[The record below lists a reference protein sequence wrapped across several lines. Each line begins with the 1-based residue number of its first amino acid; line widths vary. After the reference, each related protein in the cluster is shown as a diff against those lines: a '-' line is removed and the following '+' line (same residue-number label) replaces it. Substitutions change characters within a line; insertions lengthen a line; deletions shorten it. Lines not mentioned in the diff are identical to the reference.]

1 MMIDPFIL
9 LGIGIVVVVGS
20 IVLLKLH
27 PFFSLVLGALVVGIM
42 SSPENL
48 QLFATA
54 RGLGPAETADI
65 LSQSAGERIARAFG
79 NTIGRVG
86 ILIAMA
92 SIIADCLFKSGGAD
106 KIIRKLL
113 KVFGI
118 RNAPLAFLSGSFTLG
133 MPVFFDTVFYLTFP
147 LARSLAVRT
156 RKNYGLYI
164 MAIIAGGVMAHSLV
178 PPTPG
183 PLYVATELGVNI
195 GVMILAGIVIGSI
208 TALAG
213 YLYGRWADK
222 KWPLPIRDSES
233 SSLEELES
241 RTRLGDKD
249 LPSFSRAISPILVP
263 ILLISGNTILNLV
276 LKDDSPF
283 NHLILNVFSFAGDSN
298 VALTIS
304 AVIALVILS
313 RSKITDISL
322 KKTIQNSL
330 AQAGVI
336 ILITG
341 AGGAFGRTLEQTG
354 ITLRIS
360 ELFNIGSIAIL
371 PVAFLIT
378 SLIRTAQ
385 GSATV
390 AMITAVGILGGI
402 ASTAD
407 LPFHPVYIALAIGCG
422 SKIFPW
428 MNDSAFWIV
437 SRISGMTE
445 REAIRNFSFL
455 LSIMGIV
462 GLISIIGFALVLPLV

>member
-1 MMIDPFIL
+1 MIDPFIL
-9 LGIGIVVVVGS
+9 LGIGIVIVVGS
-20 IVLLKLH
+20 IVFLKLH
-27 PFFSLVLGALVVGIM
+27 PFFALVMGAIAVGLITG
-42 SSPENL
+42 PENL
-48 QLFATA
+48 QLFAAA
-54 RGLGPAETADI
+54 RGFGPAETADI
-65 LSQSAGERIARAFG
+65 ISQSTGERIARAFG

-113 KVFGI
+113 KLFGI
-118 RNAPLAFLSGSFTLG
+118 RNAPMAFLSGSFTLG

-156 RKNYGLYI
+156 RKNYGLYL

-183 PLYVATELGVNI
+183 PLFVATELGVNI
-195 GVMILAGIVIGSI
+195 GVMIVAGIVIGSI
-208 TALAG
+208 TSTAG

-222 KWPLPIRDSES
+222 KWPLPIRDSEG

-241 RTRLGDKD
+241 RTKLDDRD
-249 LPSFSRAISPILVP
+249 LPAFGWAISPILVP

-276 LKDDSPF
+276 LRDDSSF
-283 NHLILNVFSFAGDSN
+283 NRFLLNVFSFAGDSN
-298 VALTIS
+298 IALTIS
-304 AVIALVILS
+304 AVIALAMLHRS
-313 RSKITDISL
+313 RITDISL
-322 KKTIQNSL
+322 KKTIQNSIS
-330 AQAGVI
+330 QAGVI

-341 AGGAFGRTLEQTG
+341 AGGAFGRVLEQTG
-354 ITLRIS
+354 ITQRIA
-360 ELFNIGSIAIL
+360 EMFNIGSIAIL

-390 AMITAVGILGGI
+390 AMITAIGVLGGI

-428 MNDSAFWIV
+428 MNDSAFWIIGK
-437 SRISGMTE
+437 ISGMTE
-445 REAIRNFSFL
+445 RETIRNFSFL